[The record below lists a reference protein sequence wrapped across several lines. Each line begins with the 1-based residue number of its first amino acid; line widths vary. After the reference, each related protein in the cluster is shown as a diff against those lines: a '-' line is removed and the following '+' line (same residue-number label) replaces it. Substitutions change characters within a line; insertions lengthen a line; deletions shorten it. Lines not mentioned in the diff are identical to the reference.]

1 MSNMSTHSNME
12 RLEPVESPVRRSAI
26 GHRFHAMW
34 KAVDRCDK
42 RISTSTFGRIFRL
55 EGSGHPKE
63 IPDTSFFREIRA
75 GVTTFATMAYIIA
88 VNAIILSQTGGT
100 CECDLVNR
108 ADCDNIGSYKAC
120 KENVRLDLITATA
133 AIAGLASFIFGFF
146 TNLPV
151 ALAPGMGLNAYFA
164 FQVVGPNGSGNI
176 PYRVALTAVFVE
188 GLIFIVLALTGMR
201 QWLVKLIPATIKT
214 ATGVGIGFF
223 LTEIGLSY
231 SAGIG
236 AITGGWKSTPLAI
249 AGCPVEMIDPDTQ
262 MCAGGIMSSP
272 KMWTAI
278 FAGGLV
284 TAYLMSFR
292 VKYALIMGIALVSI
306 LSWPRNTSIT
316 YFPYN
321 EEGEN
326 RFNFFKNVVT
336 FHPIQH
342 TLNALDWD
350 VTKNGSQFAL
360 ALFTFLYVDIIDA
373 TATLYSMVRFCGV
386 VDPKDGDFPRSTIA
400 YCCDA
405 ACISIGSLFG
415 CSPVTAFIESGAGI
429 AEGGRTGLTSMT
441 TGLCFLVSIFFA
453 PIFASIP
460 PWATGCTLVLVG
472 CMMIRQITQINW
484 RYIGDVL
491 PSFVVMTFIP
501 FSYSVAYGLIAGV
514 FVYTVLNGLI
524 ALTVWLSGGRIEP
537 REYDAKE
544 YWSWRGSGKKPW
556 FVRAVRNSCFSNGD
570 NDSKRQFNMQDDHDS
585 SYAPGSRMGSSDQKE
600 DGVHMVTIPQRAGVF
615 TYLLEN
621 LGVKG
626 VQFEELLTLSPD
638 ELAPL
643 QPIYGIIFLFRYPSE
658 GLPARPADSYDRDAA
673 ESLFFAQQTIQNA
686 CGTQALLSVVL
697 NKTNEVEIG
706 EKLGEFREFTM
717 VLPPE
722 FRGEALS
729 NSELIRDVH
738 NSFAK
743 SSPFVDETQK
753 TGEAEDAFH
762 FIAYTPING
771 KLYELDGLQPAPIS
785 HGACTTEEFPTKVT
799 QVLQDRMLTY
809 ASSEIRFNVLAMVR
823 DPRIAAKE
831 IGDSETLERENEKR
845 RNWRFENAL
854 RRHNFVGFAGEVL
867 KGVVAQKVEGGD
879 AAYDAWIKEGLERR
893 KRDEDA
899 VRLRRKMGGGGDDDE
914 EMIG

>member
-1 MSNMSTHSNME
+1 MSNMSIHSNME
-12 RLEPVESPVRRSAI
+12 RLEPLESPVQRSTI
-26 GHRFHAMW
+26 GRKFRVMW
-34 KAVDRCDK
+34 KAVDRFDK
-42 RISTSTFGRIFRL
+42 TISSSTFGRIFRL
-55 EGSGHPKE
+55 EGSGHSKE
-63 IPDTSFFREIRA
+63 IPDSSFLREIRA

-88 VNAIILSQTGGT
+88 VNTGGT
-100 CECDLVNR
+100 CECDLENR
-108 ADCDNIGSYKAC
+108 AECDSILAYKAC
-120 KENVRLDLITATA
+120 KESVRLDLITATA
-133 AIAGLASFIFGFF
+133 AIAGLSSFVFGFF

-164 FQVVGPNGSGNI
+164 FQVVGPNGSGAI

-188 GLIFIVLALTGMR
+188 GLIFIFLALTGMR

-249 AGCPVEMIDPDTQ
+249 AGCPIEMIDPETQ
-262 MCAGGIMSSP
+262 MCAGGIMSST

-278 FAGGLV
+278 FAGGVV

-321 EEGEN
+321 EEGDN
-326 RFNFFKNVVT
+326 RYNFFKKVVT
-336 FHPIQH
+336 FHPIER
-342 TLNALDWD
+342 TLNVLDWD
-350 VTKNGSQFAL
+350 VSKNGSQFAL

-405 ACISIGSLFG
+405 ACISIGSLLG

-441 TGLCFLVSIFFA
+441 TGLCFLVSIFFS
-453 PIFASIP
+453 PLFASIP

-524 ALTVWLSGGRIEP
+524 ALTVWLSGGRLEP

-556 FVRAVRNSCFSNGD
+556 FVRAVRTSCFSNGD
-570 NDSKRQFNMQDDHDS
+570 HDSKRQFNMQDDHES
-585 SYAPGSRMGSSDQKE
+585 SYAPGSRMGSSDHKE
-600 DGVHMVTIPQRAGVF
+600 DGVHMHDEWWMEYQYGVF

-658 GLPARPADSYDRDAA
+658 GLPARPQESYDRDAA

-697 NKTNEVEIG
+697 NKPDEVDIG
-706 EKLGEFREFTM
+706 EKLSEFRDFTM

-729 NSELIRDVH
+729 NSDLIREVH

-762 FIAYTPING
+762 FIAYTLING

-785 HGACTTEEFPTKVT
+785 HGACTTDEFPSQVT

-831 IGDSETLERENEKR
+831 IGDAETLERENEKR

-867 KGVVAQKVEGGD
+867 KGVVAQKVSSGD
-879 AAYDAWIKEGLERR
+879 AAYEAWVKEGLGRR

-899 VRLRRKMGGGGDDDE
+899 VRLRRKMAGGGGDDDE
-914 EMIG
+914 DMIG

>member
-12 RLEPVESPVRRSAI
+12 RLEPVESPVQRSTI
-26 GHRFHAMW
+26 GRKFRGMW
-34 KAVDRCDK
+34 KAVDRFDK
-42 RISTSTFGRIFRL
+42 TISSSTFGRIFRL
-55 EGSGHPKE
+55 EGSGHSKE
-63 IPDTSFFREIRA
+63 IPDSSFLREIRA

-100 CECDLVNR
+100 CECDLENR
-108 ADCDNIGSYKAC
+108 AECDSILAYKAC

-133 AIAGLASFIFGFF
+133 AIAGLSSFVFGFF

-164 FQVVGPNGSGNI
+164 FQVVGPNGSGAI

-188 GLIFIVLALTGMR
+188 GLIFIFLALTGMR

-249 AGCPVEMIDPDTQ
+249 AGCPVEMIDPETQ

-278 FAGGLV
+278 FAGGVV

-321 EEGEN
+321 EEGDN
-326 RFNFFKNVVT
+326 RYNFFKKVVT
-336 FHPIQH
+336 FHPIER
-342 TLNALDWD
+342 TLNVLDWD
-350 VTKNGSQFAL
+350 VSKNGSQFAL

-405 ACISIGSLFG
+405 ACISIGSLMG

-441 TGLCFLVSIFFA
+441 TGLCFLVSIFFS

-501 FSYSVAYGLIAGV
+501 FSYSVAYGLIACVSSVASSGLQLTNGRGV

-524 ALTVWLSGGRIEP
+524 ALTVWLSGGRLEP

-556 FVRAVRNSCFSNGD
+556 FVRAVRTSCFSNGD
-570 NDSKRQFNMQDDHDS
+570 HDSKRQFNMQDDHES
-585 SYAPGSRMGSSDQKE
+585 SYAPGSRMGSSDHKE
-600 DGVHMVTIPQRAGVF
+600 DGVHMVTIPQRAV
-615 TYLLEN
+615 T
-621 LGVKG
+621 
-626 VQFEELLTLSPD
+626 P
-638 ELAPL
+638 
-643 QPIYGIIFLFRYPSE
+643 R
-658 GLPARPADSYDRDAA
+658 
-673 ESLFFAQQTIQNA
+673 
-686 CGTQALLSVVL
+686 SV
-697 NKTNEVEIG
+697 
-706 EKLGEFREFTM
+706 
-717 VLPPE
+717 
-722 FRGEALS
+722 
-729 NSELIRDVH
+729 H
-738 NSFAK
+738 
-743 SSPFVDETQK
+743 
-753 TGEAEDAFH
+753 
-762 FIAYTPING
+762 
-771 KLYELDGLQPAPIS
+771 
-785 HGACTTEEFPTKVT
+785 
-799 QVLQDRMLTY
+799 
-809 ASSEIRFNVLAMVR
+809 
-823 DPRIAAKE
+823 
-831 IGDSETLERENEKR
+831 
-845 RNWRFENAL
+845 
-854 RRHNFVGFAGEVL
+854 
-867 KGVVAQKVEGGD
+867 
-879 AAYDAWIKEGLERR
+879 
-893 KRDEDA
+893 
-899 VRLRRKMGGGGDDDE
+899 
-914 EMIG
+914 

>member
-1 MSNMSTHSNME
+1 MSSMSTHSNME
-12 RLEPVESPVRRSAI
+12 RLEVDPSVRSSNSR
-26 GHRFHAMW
+26 GRVRTKFRAMW
-34 KAVDRCDK
+34 KAVHRFDRT
-42 RISTSTFGRIFRL
+42 ISSSTFGRIFRL

-63 IPDTSFFREIRA
+63 IPDSSFLREIRA
-75 GVTTFATMAYIIA
+75 GATTFATMAYIIA
-88 VNAIILSQTGGT
+88 VNAIILSQTGGN
-100 CECDLVNR
+100 CECNLDNKME
-108 ADCDNIGSYKAC
+108 CDQIASYKAC
-120 KENVRLDLITATA
+120 KEAVRLDLITATA
-133 AIAGLASFIFGFF
+133 AIAGLASFVFGFF

-188 GLIFIVLALTGMR
+188 GLIFIFLALTGMR

-231 SAGIG
+231 STGIG
-236 AITGGWKSTPLAI
+236 AITGGWKATPLAI
-249 AGCPVEMIDPDTQ
+249 AGCPIEMIDPDTQ
-262 MCAGGIMSSP
+262 MCTGGLMSSP

-278 FAGGLV
+278 FAGGVV

-292 VKYALIMGIALVSI
+292 VKYALIIGISLVSI

-316 YFPYN
+316 YFPYTP
-321 EEGEN
+321 EGEA
-326 RFNFFKNVVT
+326 RFNFFKNVVS
-336 FHPIQH
+336 FHPIQK

-350 VTKNGSQFAL
+350 IAKNGSQFAL

-429 AEGGRTGLTSMT
+429 AEGGRTGLTAMT
-441 TGLCFLVSIFFA
+441 TGLCFLISIFFA
-453 PIFASIP
+453 PVFASIP

-524 ALTVWLSGGRIEP
+524 ALTVWLSGGRLEP
-537 REYDAKE
+537 REYDMKE
-544 YWSWRGSGKKPW
+544 YWSWKGSGKQPW
-556 FVRAVRNSCFSNGD
+556 FVRAVRAQACFGHAD
-570 NDSKRQFNMQDDHDS
+570 ADSKRSFNMHDPDHES
-585 SYAPGSRMGSSDQKE
+585 SFGPSSRLVESD
-600 DGVHMVTIPQRAGVF
+600 AGVF

-658 GLPARPADSYDRDAA
+658 GLPARPQESYDRDAA
-673 ESLFFAQQTIQNA
+673 ERLFFAQQTIQNA

-697 NKTNEVEIG
+697 NKTDEVEIG
-706 EKLGEFREFTM
+706 DKLSEFREFTM

-762 FIAYTPING
+762 FIAYTPIDG

-785 HGACTTEEFPTKVT
+785 HGDCTTDEFPTKVT
-799 QVLQDRMLTY
+799 QILQDRVLTY

-823 DPRIAAKE
+823 DPRISARE
-831 IGDSETLERENEKR
+831 IGDAETLERENEKR

-899 VRLRRKMGGGGDDDE
+899 VRIRRKMGGGGGEEDE
-914 EMIG
+914 EMMG

>member
-12 RLEPVESPVRRSAI
+12 RLEPAESLAQRSTI
-26 GHRFHAMW
+26 GRKFSNMW
-34 KAVDRCDK
+34 KAVYRFDK
-42 RISTSTFGRIFRL
+42 TVSSSTFGRIFRL
-55 EGSGHPKE
+55 EGSGHPEE
-63 IPDTSFFREIRA
+63 IPDSTFFREVRA

-100 CECDLVNR
+100 CECDLENR
-108 ADCDNIGSYKAC
+108 TDCDNIPSYAAC
-120 KENVRLDLITATA
+120 KESVRLDLITATA
-133 AIAGLASFIFGFF
+133 ALAGLSSFVFGFF

-164 FQVVGPNGSGNI
+164 FQVVGPNGSGAI

-236 AITGGWKSTPLAI
+236 AITGGWKSSPLAI
-249 AGCPVEMIDPDTQ
+249 AGCPVEMIDPESQ

-278 FAGGLV
+278 FAGGVV

-336 FHPIQH
+336 FHPIER
-342 TLNALDWD
+342 TLNVLDWD
-350 VTKNGSQFAL
+350 VAKNGSQFAL

-373 TATLYSMVRFCGV
+373 TATMYSMVRFCGV

-441 TGLCFLVSIFFA
+441 TGICFLMSIFFA

-514 FVYTVLNGLI
+514 FVYSVLNGLI
-524 ALTVWLSGGRIEP
+524 ALTVWLSGGRLEP

-544 YWSWRGSGKKPW
+544 YWSWRSTGKKPW
-556 FVRAVRNSCFSNGD
+556 FVRAVRTSCFSNGD
-570 NDSKRQFNMQDDHDS
+570 EDSKRQFHIHDDHES
-585 SYAPGSRMGSSDQKE
+585 TYAPGSRIGSTHQKE
-600 DGVHMVTIPQRAGVF
+600 EGVHMVTIPQRAA
-615 TYLLEN
+615 TPRS
-621 LGVKG
+621 
-626 VQFEELLTLSPD
+626 VQ
-638 ELAPL
+638 
-643 QPIYGIIFLFRYPSE
+643 
-658 GLPARPADSYDRDAA
+658 
-673 ESLFFAQQTIQNA
+673 
-686 CGTQALLSVVL
+686 
-697 NKTNEVEIG
+697 
-706 EKLGEFREFTM
+706 
-717 VLPPE
+717 
-722 FRGEALS
+722 
-729 NSELIRDVH
+729 
-738 NSFAK
+738 
-743 SSPFVDETQK
+743 
-753 TGEAEDAFH
+753 
-762 FIAYTPING
+762 
-771 KLYELDGLQPAPIS
+771 
-785 HGACTTEEFPTKVT
+785 
-799 QVLQDRMLTY
+799 
-809 ASSEIRFNVLAMVR
+809 
-823 DPRIAAKE
+823 
-831 IGDSETLERENEKR
+831 
-845 RNWRFENAL
+845 
-854 RRHNFVGFAGEVL
+854 
-867 KGVVAQKVEGGD
+867 
-879 AAYDAWIKEGLERR
+879 
-893 KRDEDA
+893 
-899 VRLRRKMGGGGDDDE
+899 
-914 EMIG
+914 

>member
-1 MSNMSTHSNME
+1 MSAHSNRSAHSNMSTHSNIE
-12 RLEPVESPVRRSAI
+12 RLEHAEPPVHHSAMRRK
-26 GHRFHAMW
+26 FHGAW
-34 KAVDRCDK
+34 QAVDRFDK
-42 RISTSTFGRIFRL
+42 TISSSTFGRIFRL

-63 IPDTSFFREIRA
+63 IPDSTFLREIRA

-100 CECDLVNR
+100 CVCDLENR
-108 ADCDNIGSYKAC
+108 ADCDTIDSYKAC
-120 KENVRLDLITATA
+120 KEAVRLDLVTATA

-164 FQVVGPNGSGNI
+164 FQVVGPNGSGAI

-188 GLIFIVLALTGMR
+188 GLIFIFLALTGMR

-236 AITGGWKSTPLAI
+236 AITGGWRSTPLAI
-249 AGCPVEMIDPDTQ
+249 AGCPVEMIDPETQ

-321 EEGEN
+321 EEGDN
-326 RFNFFKNVVT
+326 RFNFFKNVVS

-342 TLNALDWD
+342 TLNVLDWD
-350 VTKNGSQFAL
+350 VAKNGSQFAL

-373 TATLYSMVRFCGV
+373 TATMYSMVRFCGV

-405 ACISIGSLFG
+405 ACISIGALFG

-441 TGLCFLVSIFFA
+441 TGLCFLISIFFA

-524 ALTVWLSGGRIEP
+524 ALTVWLSGGRLEP

-556 FVRAVRNSCFSNGD
+556 FVRAVRTSCFSYGD
-570 NDSKRQFNMQDDHDS
+570 GDSKRSFNMQDIDHES
-585 SYAPGSRMGSSDQKE
+585 SYGRGSRVGSTHQKD
-600 DGVHMVTIPQRAGVF
+600 DGVHTVTIPQRAA
-615 TYLLEN
+615 T
-621 LGVKG
+621 
-626 VQFEELLTLSPD
+626 PH
-638 ELAPL
+638 
-643 QPIYGIIFLFRYPSE
+643 
-658 GLPARPADSYDRDAA
+658 
-673 ESLFFAQQTIQNA
+673 
-686 CGTQALLSVVL
+686 SV
-697 NKTNEVEIG
+697 
-706 EKLGEFREFTM
+706 
-717 VLPPE
+717 
-722 FRGEALS
+722 
-729 NSELIRDVH
+729 H
-738 NSFAK
+738 
-743 SSPFVDETQK
+743 
-753 TGEAEDAFH
+753 
-762 FIAYTPING
+762 
-771 KLYELDGLQPAPIS
+771 
-785 HGACTTEEFPTKVT
+785 
-799 QVLQDRMLTY
+799 
-809 ASSEIRFNVLAMVR
+809 
-823 DPRIAAKE
+823 
-831 IGDSETLERENEKR
+831 
-845 RNWRFENAL
+845 
-854 RRHNFVGFAGEVL
+854 
-867 KGVVAQKVEGGD
+867 
-879 AAYDAWIKEGLERR
+879 
-893 KRDEDA
+893 
-899 VRLRRKMGGGGDDDE
+899 
-914 EMIG
+914 

>member
-1 MSNMSTHSNME
+1 MSATSNISTHSNME
-12 RLEPVESPVRRSAI
+12 RLEVDPPASSSTVGRA
-26 GHRFHAMW
+26 RFKFRGMW
-34 KAVDRCDK
+34 KAVDRFDK
-42 RISTSTFGRIFRL
+42 KISSSTFGRIFRL
-55 EGSGHPKE
+55 GGSGHPKE
-63 IPDTSFFREIRA
+63 IPDSSFLREIRA

-100 CECDLVNR
+100 CACDLENR
-108 ADCDNIGSYKAC
+108 SDCDNIDSYKAC
-120 KENVRLDLITATA
+120 KEDVRRDLITATA
-133 AIAGLASFIFGFF
+133 AIAGLASFVFGFF

-164 FQVVGPNGSGNI
+164 FQVVGPNGSGAI
-176 PYRVALTAVFVE
+176 PYQVALTAVFVE
-188 GLIFIVLALTGMR
+188 GLIFIFLALTGMR

-236 AITGGWKSTPLAI
+236 AITGGWKATPLAI
-249 AGCPVEMIDPDTQ
+249 AGCPIEMIDPETQ
-262 MCAGGIMSSP
+262 MCTGGLMSSP
-272 KMWTAI
+272 KMWAAI
-278 FAGGLV
+278 FAGGVV

-306 LSWPRNTSIT
+306 LSWPRNTAIT

-321 EEGEN
+321 EEGDS
-326 RFNFFKNVVT
+326 RFNFFKNVVS
-336 FHPIQH
+336 FHPIEH

-350 VTKNGSQFAL
+350 VTKNSSQFAL

-405 ACISIGSLFG
+405 ACISIGALFG

-429 AEGGRTGLTSMT
+429 AEGGRTGLTAMV
-441 TGLCFLVSIFFA
+441 TGLCFLISIFFA

-524 ALTVWLSGGRIEP
+524 ALTVWLSGGRLEP
-537 REYDAKE
+537 REYDLKE
-544 YWSWRGSGKKPW
+544 YWSWKGSGKKPW
-556 FVRAVRNSCFSNGD
+556 FVRAVRAQGCLGHSD
-570 NDSKRQFNMQDDHDS
+570 DDSKRSFNMHDADHES
-585 SYAPGSRMGSSDQKE
+585 SLGPASRLVESD
-600 DGVHMVTIPQRAGVF
+600 AGVF

-621 LGVKG
+621 LGVRG
-626 VQFEELLTLSPD
+626 VQFEELLTLSPE

-658 GLPARPADSYDRDAA
+658 GLPPRPQDSYDRDAA
-673 ESLFFAQQTIQNA
+673 ERLFFAQQTIQNA

-697 NKTNEVEIG
+697 NKTAEVDIG
-706 EKLGEFREFTM
+706 EKLSEFREFTM

-762 FIAYTPING
+762 FIAYTSIDG
-771 KLYELDGLQPAPIS
+771 KLYELDGLQPAPIT
-785 HGACTTEEFPTKVT
+785 HGACTSDDFPAKVT
-799 QVLQDRMLTY
+799 QILQERVLTY

-823 DPRIAAKE
+823 DPRIAACE
-831 IGDSETLERENEKR
+831 IGDAETIERENEKR
-845 RNWRFENAL
+845 RNWQFENAL

-867 KGVVAQKVEGGD
+867 KGVVAQKVEGGE
-879 AAYDAWIKEGLERR
+879 AAYDTWVKEGLERR

-899 VRLRRKMGGGGDDDE
+899 VRLRRKMGGGADDDE
-914 EMIG
+914 EMMG

>member
-12 RLEPVESPVRRSAI
+12 RLEAEPPVGSPVRR
-26 GHRFHAMW
+26 GHPKFRGMW
-34 KAVDRCDK
+34 KAVDRFDK
-42 RISTSTFGRIFRL
+42 TISSSTFGRIFRL

-63 IPDTSFFREIRA
+63 IPDSSFLREIRA
-75 GVTTFATMAYIIA
+75 GATTFATMAYIIA
-88 VNAIILSQTGGT
+88 VNAIILSQTGGN
-100 CECDLVNR
+100 CVCDLESR
-108 ADCDNIGSYKAC
+108 ADCDTIDAYKAC
-120 KENVRLDLITATA
+120 KEDVRRDLITATA

-176 PYRVALTAVFVE
+176 PYSVALTAVFVE
-188 GLIFIVLALTGMR
+188 GLIFIFLALTGMR

-231 SAGIG
+231 STGIG
-236 AITGGWKSTPLAI
+236 AITGGWKATPLAI
-249 AGCPVEMIDPDTQ
+249 AGCPIEMIDPASQ
-262 MCAGGIMSSP
+262 MCKGGLMSSP

-278 FAGGLV
+278 FAGGVV

-292 VKYALIMGIALVSI
+292 VKYALIIGIALVSI
-306 LSWPRNTSIT
+306 LSWPRNTAIT
-316 YFPYN
+316 YFPYT
-321 EEGEN
+321 EEGDA
-326 RFNFFKNVVT
+326 RFDFFKNVVS
-336 FHPIQH
+336 FHPIRN

-350 VTKNGSQFAL
+350 VAKNGSQFAL

-405 ACISIGSLFG
+405 ACISIGALFG

-429 AEGGRTGLTSMT
+429 AEGGRTGLTAMT
-441 TGLCFLVSIFFA
+441 TGLCFLISIFFA
-453 PIFASIP
+453 PVFASIP

-524 ALTVWLSGGRIEP
+524 ALTVWLSGGRLEP
-537 REYDAKE
+537 REYDMKE
-544 YWSWRGSGKKPW
+544 YWSWKGSGKQPW
-556 FVRAVRNSCFSNGD
+556 FVRAVRAQGCFGHAD
-570 NDSKRQFNMQDDHDS
+570 ADIE
-585 SYAPGSRMGSSDQKE
+585 SD
-600 DGVHMVTIPQRAGVF
+600 AGVF

-643 QPIYGIIFLFRYPSE
+643 QPVYGVIFLFRYPSE
-658 GLPARPADSYDRDAA
+658 GLPARAPESFDRDAA
-673 ESLFFAQQTIQNA
+673 EQIFFAQQTIQNA

-697 NKTNEVEIG
+697 NKTADVEIG
-706 EKLGEFREFTM
+706 DKLTEFRDFTM

-729 NSELIRDVH
+729 NSNLIRDVH

-785 HGACTTEEFPTKVT
+785 HGPCDTDNFPAKVM
-799 QVLQDRMLTY
+799 QILQERVLTY

-823 DPRIAAKE
+823 DPRIAARE
-831 IGDSETLERENEKR
+831 IGDAETLERENEKR

-867 KGVVAQKVEGGD
+867 KGVVAQKIDKGD
-879 AAYDAWIKEGLERR
+879 AEYDAWIKEGLERR

-899 VRLRRKMGGGGDDDE
+899 VRLRRKMGGGGDEDE
-914 EMIG
+914 EMMG